1 MICIVCYGVSDLD
14 PSLLRLSRESG
25 LPIAAPTYDYM
36 RKLEDDAARMG
47 IKIPMPELVLIPGY
61 SSRYVPTVL
70 VPESHLY
77 TLAVL
82 SRHGAVFVSIDAP
95 HFGVYAAPK
104 RLRDLLRW
112 LWRRRGDRRG

>member
-47 IKIPMPELVLIPGY
+47 IKIPTPELVLIPGY

>member
-14 PSLLRLSRESG
+14 PLLLRLSRESG

-47 IKIPMPELVLIPGY
+47 IKIPTPELVLNPGY
-61 SSRYVPTVL
+61 SSRYVRTVL

-77 TLAVL
+77 TLGVL
-82 SRHGAVFVSIDAP
+82 SRHGVVFASIDAP
-95 HFGVYAAPK
+95 IFGVYAAPK

-112 LWRRRGDRRG
+112 LWKRRDNRRR

>member
-1 MICIVCYGVSDLD
+1 
-14 PSLLRLSRESG
+14 
-25 LPIAAPTYDYM
+25 M

-47 IKIPMPELVLIPGY
+47 IKIPTPELVLIPGY

-82 SRHGAVFVSIDAP
+82 SRHGAVFASIDAP

>member
-47 IKIPMPELVLIPGY
+47 IQDP
-61 SSRYVPTVL
+61 
-70 VPESHLY
+70 
-77 TLAVL
+77 
-82 SRHGAVFVSIDAP
+82 DA
-95 HFGVYAAPK
+95 
-104 RLRDLLRW
+104 RTW
-112 LWRRRGDRRG
+112 C